1 MVEKIERVTLNDDGH
16 PRFVDCVIRKSARAK
31 RISLRVASS
40 DRAILTLPKWSSWSS
55 GFSFLSAE
63 REWLTEKTGNYPS
76 IPSLS
81 EYFSGGGELWLDDS
95 PRTLSWNRGGDYSKS
110 SCRVGANAVSAC
122 LPGKVGLED
131 ELLETCRSLARSSL
145 TARLES
151 LGQRH
156 DLKWNKL
163 RIGNQRSRWGSCS
176 ESGTIS
182 LNWRLI
188 LLRYEL
194 GNYVLCH
201 ELAHLEHMNH
211 SVAFW
216 DFLESLVPGAKKM
229 DVELRELSRAVMGL
243 ARNT

>member
-16 PRFVDCVIRKSARAK
+16 SRFVDCVIRKSARAK

-40 DRAILTLPKWSSWSS
+40 DRAILTLPKWTSWSS

-63 REWLTEKTGNYPS
+63 REWLTEKTGNYPC

-81 EYFSGGGELWLDDS
+81 EYFSGGGALWLDDS
-95 PRTLSWNRGGDYSKS
+95 PRTLSWDRGENYSKS
-110 SCRVGANAVSAC
+110 SCTVGADALSAC
-122 LPGKVGLED
+122 LPGKVDLED
-131 ELLETCRSLARSSL
+131 ELLETCRSLARTSL

-176 ESGTIS
+176 DSGTIS

-188 LLRYEL
+188 LLPYEL
-194 GNYVLCH
+194 GNYVICH

-211 SVAFW
+211 SASFW
-216 DFLESLVPGAKKM
+216 QFLEELVKDSKSLDHRLK
-229 DVELRELSRAVMGL
+229 VEGKSVMGL
-243 ARNT
+243 AQRY